1 MKQLR
6 VVKNIFGENVIQYHI
21 SLNTYDKCIMKADGP
36 FCPFYFFQ
44 QFLVQLT
51 PVLYVTSV
59 ICEIFMNISM
69 LQFLSHRV

>member
-44 QFLVQLT
+44 QFLV
-51 PVLYVTSV
+51 LYVTSV
-59 ICEIFMNISM
+59 ICEIFMNISI